1 MHSIA
6 RVYYAVTVRGDSV
19 FLLSFVKW
27 TAGAGN
33 ASGPEH
39 QRKELLMVPRTD
51 SIREA
56 IRRLDPQERHDLIL
70 ELRLTSIT
78 LRSTAAKIDRMI
90 DILAETPQLA
100 PPRITPA
107 YRGQQP

>member
-1 MHSIA
+1 
-6 RVYYAVTVRGDSV
+6 
-19 FLLSFVKW
+19 
-27 TAGAGN
+27 
-33 ASGPEH
+33 
-39 QRKELLMVPRTD
+39 MVPRTD

-90 DILAETPQLA
+90 DILADAPQLA

-107 YRGQQP
+107 YRGRQP